1 MADKPV
7 LTLKDKLLEVAI
19 WANQIPGNDDTTR
32 TVYSATV
39 RKSYQDNDGNWK
51 DTSNYNAD
59 ELIRLSALF
68 AKAHAEIAIRVTSNS
83 GFD

>member
-19 WANQIPGNDDTTR
+19 WANEIPSGDGSPR
-32 TVYSATV
+32 TVYSATI
-39 RKSYQDNDGNWK
+39 RKSYQDADGAWK
-51 DTSNYNAD
+51 TTNNYNAD

-68 AKAHAEIAIRVTSNS
+68 SKAHSKIAIKVTSNS
-83 GFD
+83 GFE